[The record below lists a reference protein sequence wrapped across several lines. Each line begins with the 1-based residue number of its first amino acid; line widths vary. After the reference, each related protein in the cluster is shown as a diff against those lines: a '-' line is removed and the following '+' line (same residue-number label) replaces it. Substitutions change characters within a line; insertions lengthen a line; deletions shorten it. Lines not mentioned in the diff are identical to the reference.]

1 MADFW
6 KPSAQQ
12 IAKRVLLEGRVQG
25 VGCRAQVQEW
35 VESIGHI
42 SGYVQNLG
50 DGRVEIYL
58 KGDNWRIERLIGI
71 LRSKMYP
78 PVKID
83 RVLEEDLD
91 FASCQINEGFKI
103 LK

>member
-1 MADFW
+1 MSEFW
-6 KPSAQQ
+6 RPSARQ

-35 VESIGHI
+35 VVSIGHI
-42 SGYVQNLG
+42 SGYVKNLS
-50 DGRVEIYL
+50 DGRVEL
-58 KGDNWRIERLIGI
+58 QVKGDDWRIERLVEI
-71 LRSKMYP
+71 LRGKMYT

-91 FASCQINEGFKI
+91 LASCQINEGFKI

>member
-1 MADFW
+1 MADYW
-6 KPSAQQ
+6 KPSAEQ

-25 VGCRAQVQEW
+25 VGCRTQVQEW

-42 SGYVQNLG
+42 SGYVHNLS
-50 DGRVEIYL
+50 DGRVEVML

-71 LRSKMYP
+71 LRGKMYP

-91 FASCQINEGFKI
+91 FVTCKINEGFKI

>member
-1 MADFW
+1 MAEFW
-6 KPSAQQ
+6 NASATQ

-42 SGYVQNLG
+42 SGYVQNLS
-50 DGRVEIYL
+50 DGRVEL
-58 KGDNWRIERLIGI
+58 FVKGDNWRIERLIGI
-71 LRSKMYP
+71 LRGKMYP

-91 FASCQINEGFKI
+91 FSKAEINEGFRI